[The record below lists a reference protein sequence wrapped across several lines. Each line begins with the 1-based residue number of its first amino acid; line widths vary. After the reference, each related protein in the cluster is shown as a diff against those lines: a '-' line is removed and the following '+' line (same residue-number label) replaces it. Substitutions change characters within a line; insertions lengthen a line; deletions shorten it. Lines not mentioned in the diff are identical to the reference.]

1 MWARGAKDDAEPVT
15 LCTFANR
22 HGWESGDLFGIQ
34 IFVWMAGMQE
44 IWSQTL
50 ARLKAAP
57 DAALEWGKSGVDFL
71 RSSIGSLPFLAATS
85 ADSAV
90 GNPERDET
98 HYFLVPNPVEAG
110 GFTLAER
117 RRLPV
122 GVGTVNSL
130 PKVRVF
136 HVHDPAA
143 LAILEERLAGK
154 ITAGRPHE
162 SGIEGDVAA
171 RLEAMGEEI
180 DRQSHWVTGGLIV
193 VGGAVAIANPLL
205 GIGIAANA
213 LFPKLGG
220 TFAKFGLGAAA
231 DMVKKAGTAWRESSA
246 KKDAAAEVKRMK
258 AELSIDPV
266 LVFLNR
272 LVSGDGGI
280 DPHFAE
286 LDALP
291 EWWRDRDQRMTMEVA
306 SGIWREGPWRRW
318 AEDIR
323 ARLMAMDVRG

>member
-1 MWARGAKDDAEPVT
+1 
-15 LCTFANR
+15 
-22 HGWESGDLFGIQ
+22 
-34 IFVWMAGMQE
+34 MQE
-44 IWSQTL
+44 IWSQYLT
-50 ARLKAAP
+50 RLKAAP
-57 DAALEWGKSGVDFL
+57 DAALEWGKSGIAFL

-85 ADSAV
+85 ADSAA
-90 GNPERDET
+90 GNPQRDET
-98 HYFLVPNPVEAG
+98 HYFLVPDPAEAA

-117 RRLPV
+117 RRLPE
-122 GVGTVNSL
+122 GVGAVNSL
-130 PKVRVF
+130 PKLRVF

-154 ITAGRPHE
+154 ITAGRPAPE

-220 TFAKFGLGAAA
+220 TFAKLGLGAAA

-258 AELSIDPV
+258 AELCVDPV
-266 LVFLNR
+266 LVFLDR
-272 LVSGDGGI
+272 LVAAGPAS

-291 EWWRDRDQRMTMEVA
+291 EWWRDRDQRMSMDVA
-306 SGIWREGPWRRW
+306 SGIWLKGPWKRW
-318 AEDIR
+318 AEDVR
-323 ARLMAMDVRG
+323 RRLESLGAGG